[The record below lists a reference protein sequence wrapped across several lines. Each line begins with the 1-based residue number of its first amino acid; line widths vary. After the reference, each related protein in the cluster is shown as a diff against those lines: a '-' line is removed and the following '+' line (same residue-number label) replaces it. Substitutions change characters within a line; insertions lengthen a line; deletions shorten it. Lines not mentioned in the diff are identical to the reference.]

1 MSITTQQ
8 GEENRMLGTYLKYV
22 FITALTTGTVLSFH
36 ETLWTWALIPVGIV
50 WGMIA
55 LGLTLERMEH
65 SKR

>member
-1 MSITTQQ
+1 
-8 GEENRMLGTYLKYV
+8 MLGTTLKYV

-55 LGLTLERMEH
+55 LGLTLVRLEQERDTV
-65 SKR
+65 

>member
-1 MSITTQQ
+1 
-8 GEENRMLGTYLKYV
+8 MLGTYLKYV

-36 ETLWTWALIPVGIV
+36 ETLWTWALIPVAIV

-55 LGLTLERMEH
+55 LGLTLERIEH